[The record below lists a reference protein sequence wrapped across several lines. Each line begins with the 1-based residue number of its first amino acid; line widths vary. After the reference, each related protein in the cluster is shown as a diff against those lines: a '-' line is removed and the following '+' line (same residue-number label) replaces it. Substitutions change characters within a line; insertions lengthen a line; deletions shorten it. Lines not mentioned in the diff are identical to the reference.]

1 MELRVLDIENA
12 VSELKEFHA
21 GLHRFFMTK
30 TRYVAGQALQYSQGL
45 LFGSERKNMTNME
58 TTVPDSDH
66 QALQH
71 FLSNSQWDE
80 EGVITEIQERISE
93 LIGNPA
99 HGSLHFD
106 ESGFLKDGAHS
117 VGTKRQYC
125 GRFGKVDNCQ
135 VGVFLGYA
143 VHSYRALM
151 DKRIYLPRSWAEDPV
166 RREHCGVPAE
176 VTFKT
181 KAELALD
188 MLSKAEERGVPFA
201 WVGMDCFYGQQPW
214 LLEQLES
221 EEILYIADIP
231 NDTRVWRNCP
241 KVEVPERKG
250 KRGPQPWRERV
261 VEGEPEPIK
270 VRELA
275 KEIPEVE
282 KERIFLRDTERKELW
297 CNMVCLRVYPVRDEL
312 PGPESWL
319 IIRWDDNG
327 EVKYQLSNAPA
338 NTKIKRL
345 AEMSCSRYWIERA
358 FEDAKGELGMADYEV
373 RGWLGW
379 HHHMTMV
386 LLAMLFLL
394 ILHLKW
400 KGKAPLLTIQDVREI
415 LEVVLPRKVVTKE
428 ELLKR
433 IERKH
438 KARESARKSHHKRNS
453 KPG

>member
-1 MELRVLDIENA
+1 
-12 VSELKEFHA
+12 
-21 GLHRFFMTK
+21 
-30 TRYVAGQALQYSQGL
+30 
-45 LFGSERKNMTNME
+45 
-58 TTVPDSDH
+58 
-66 QALQH
+66 
-71 FLSNSQWDE
+71 
-80 EGVITEIQERISE
+80 
-93 LIGNPA
+93 
-99 HGSLHFD
+99 
-106 ESGFLKDGAHS
+106 
-117 VGTKRQYC
+117 
-125 GRFGKVDNCQ
+125 VDNCQ

-151 DKRIYLPRSWAEDPV
+151 DKRIYLPRGWAEDPV

-221 EEILYIADIP
+221 EEIIDIADIP

-241 KVEVPERKG
+241 KVEVPKRKG
-250 KRGPQPWRERV
+250 KQ
-261 VEGEPEPIK
+261 
-270 VRELA
+270 
-275 KEIPEVE
+275 
-282 KERIFLRDTERKELW
+282 
-297 CNMVCLRVYPVRDEL
+297 
-312 PGPESWL
+312 GPESWL
-319 IIRWDDNG
+319 IIRWDGNG
-327 EVKYQLSNAPA
+327 EIKYQLSNAPA

-400 KGKAPLLTIQDVREI
+400 KGEAPLLTIQDVREI
-415 LEVVLPRKVVTKE
+415 LEVVLPRKVVTNE
-428 ELLKR
+428 ELLNR